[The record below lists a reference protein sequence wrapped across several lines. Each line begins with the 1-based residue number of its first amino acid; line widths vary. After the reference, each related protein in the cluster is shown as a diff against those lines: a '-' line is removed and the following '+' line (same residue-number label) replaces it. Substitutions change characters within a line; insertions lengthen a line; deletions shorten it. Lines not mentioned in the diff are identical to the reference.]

1 MGSKFL
7 LGLDISGTSTGYA
20 VIEYEI
26 IDGLAEMELSKVGH
40 IKTSSKDPDGVRM
53 QQIRDIIEQ
62 VFEQYPISQVI
73 REGSFVARGRNR
85 STELVQKAVGVSE
98 LTSADK
104 GFPEIVTYAPS
115 TIKKEMTGNG
125 RAEKGDVA
133 ESVFKYFPKERFT
146 WKTVK
151 NKQTKQLEMKVVD
164 DETDSCAVVLTHLM
178 KRGLI

>member
-1 MGSKFL
+1 MGEYL
-7 LGLDISGTSTGYA
+7 LGLDISGSSTGFA

-26 IDGLAEMELSKVGH
+26 LDGLAKLELSKVGH
-40 IKTSSKDPDGVRM
+40 IKTSSNDPDGVRM

-62 VFEQYPISQVI
+62 TFERYPINQVI

-98 LTSADK
+98 LTSADN
-104 GFPEIVTYAPS
+104 GFPEIVAYAPS

-125 RAEKGDVA
+125 RAEKGEVA
-133 ESVFKYFPKERFT
+133 EVVFKYFPKERFT
-146 WKTVK
+146 WKAVK
-151 NKQTKQLEMKVVD
+151 DKKTKQIEMKVVD
-164 DETDSCAVVLTHLM
+164 DETDACAVILTHLV